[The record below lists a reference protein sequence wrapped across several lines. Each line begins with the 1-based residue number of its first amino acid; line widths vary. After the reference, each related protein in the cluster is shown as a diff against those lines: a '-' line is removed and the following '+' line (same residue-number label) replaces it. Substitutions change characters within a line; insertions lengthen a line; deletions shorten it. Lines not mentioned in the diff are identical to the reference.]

1 MKKKQN
7 QETLEILLVIYW
19 YQRQSNENLFRAARQ
34 MWTLQVSTEDSWVL
48 YLMVSWTCTGPTSR
62 IKKRAARAVP
72 RASQVNS
79 WTVEYLASTKYE
91 AQLAFKRTSS
101 PGATW
106 RSQPARPW
114 SVARREPR
122 VKAEGL
128 CHCVAD
134 VSNPS
139 PPPLHWGAQCKKQKK
154 QRRRQI
160 NTSTREQAW
169 HRTSCTFETLSTL
182 LHKRVPSS
190 HPAPPHQFR
199 ASSIATSST
208 QERWGGAPGNNK
220 ALFKWALQG
229 LEQATKYRRASS
241 QKNRLPSLRN
251 EAASIHYTQV
261 GQSYGTKREEAQG
274 CNLHSH

>member
-1 MKKKQN
+1 MSNVPRQPKSGSIMHLSKNLCCSKTAELIVVTGTEFTTTNIWIEIKENLFVCVFNSQSKQHQNIKHTWRTHWFKVLTWMRMRMCHEKKQN
-7 QETLEILLVIYW
+7 PETLEILLVISS
-19 YQRQSNENLFRAARQ
+19 YQRHSNENLFRAARQ
-34 MWTLQVSTEDSWVL
+34 LWTLQVSTEDSWVL
-48 YLMVSWTCTGPTSR
+48 YLMVSWTCPGPTSR

-114 SVARREPR
+114 SVARQEPR

-139 PPPLHWGAQCKKQKK
+139 PPP
-154 QRRRQI
+154 
-160 NTSTREQAW
+160 
-169 HRTSCTFETLSTL
+169 
-182 LHKRVPSS
+182 
-190 HPAPPHQFR
+190 
-199 ASSIATSST
+199 
-208 QERWGGAPGNNK
+208 
-220 ALFKWALQG
+220 
-229 LEQATKYRRASS
+229 
-241 QKNRLPSLRN
+241 
-251 EAASIHYTQV
+251 
-261 GQSYGTKREEAQG
+261 
-274 CNLHSH
+274 